1 MFSFLIKIETY
12 NHELEERYQQ
22 LKKDFFLS
30 TEHFMGGKGLADDMM
45 LRLIDEE
52 AFSLESLFSI
62 ISTLYKNKEHTIK
75 NGGIYKNQKHLTD
88 IMLKPHHSYP
98 CLDKSLKFTIR
109 QYGTDEWNDVA
120 YFMPYM
126 KIDNAWKII
135 DESTKE
141 SKDANE

>member
-1 MFSFLIKIETY
+1 MNNKTY

-22 LKKDFFLS
+22 LKKDLFLS

-62 ISTLYKNKEHTIK
+62 ISTLYTNKERTIK
-75 NGGIYKNQKHLTD
+75 NGGIYKNEKHLTD
-88 IMLKPHHSYP
+88 IMLKSHHSYP
-98 CLDKSLKFTIR
+98 CLDNSLKFTIR

-126 KIDNAWKII
+126 NVDNAWKII
-135 DESTKE
+135 DESTSE
-141 SKDANE
+141 SKDVNE

>member
-1 MFSFLIKIETY
+1 MEKNY

-30 TEHFMGGKGLADDMM
+30 TEHFMGGKGLADDLM
-45 LRLIDEE
+45 LRLIDED

-62 ISTLYKNKEHTIK
+62 ISTLYTSKELTIK

-88 IMLKPHHSYP
+88 IMLKPHQSYP
-98 CLDKSLKFTIR
+98 CLDKSLTFTIR
-109 QYGTDEWNDVA
+109 KYGTDEWNDVA

-126 KIDNAWKII
+126 NVDNAWKII
-135 DESTKE
+135 DESTSE
-141 SKDANE
+141 SKDTNE

>member
-1 MFSFLIKIETY
+1 MENY

-45 LRLIDEE
+45 LRLIDED

-62 ISTLYKNKEHTIK
+62 ISTLYTSKELTIK

-98 CLDKSLKFTIR
+98 CLDKSLTFTIR

-126 KIDNAWKII
+126 NVDAAWKII

-141 SKDANE
+141 SKDTNE

>member
-1 MFSFLIKIETY
+1 MEKNY

-30 TEHFMGGKGLADDMM
+30 TEHFMGGKGLADDLM
-45 LRLIDEE
+45 LRLIDED

-62 ISTLYKNKEHTIK
+62 ISTLYTSKELTIK

-88 IMLKPHHSYP
+88 IMLKPHQSYP
-98 CLDKSLKFTIR
+98 CLDKSLTFTIR

-126 KIDNAWKII
+126 NVDDAWKII
-135 DESTKE
+135 DDSKNER
-141 SKDANE
+141 KDANE

>member
-1 MFSFLIKIETY
+1 
-12 NHELEERYQQ
+12 
-22 LKKDFFLS
+22 
-30 TEHFMGGKGLADDMM
+30 MGGKGLADDMM

-62 ISTLYKNKEHTIK
+62 ISTLYTNKERTIK
-75 NGGIYKNQKHLTD
+75 NGGIYKNEKHFTD

-126 KIDNAWKII
+126 KVDNAWKII
-135 DESTKE
+135 DESTSE
-141 SKDANE
+141 SKDTNE

>member
-1 MFSFLIKIETY
+1 MENY

-22 LKKDFFLS
+22 LKNDFFLS

-52 AFSLESLFSI
+52 EFSLKSLFSI
-62 ISTLYKNKEHTIK
+62 ISTLYTSKELTIK
-75 NGGIYKNQKHLTD
+75 NGGIYKNYKHLTD

-98 CLDKSLKFTIR
+98 CLDKSLTFTIR

-126 KIDNAWKII
+126 KVDNAWKII
-135 DESTKE
+135 DETTSE
-141 SKDANE
+141 NKDTNE

>member
-1 MFSFLIKIETY
+1 MEKNY

-30 TEHFMGGKGLADDMM
+30 TEHFMGGKGLADDLM

-62 ISTLYKNKEHTIK
+62 ISTLYTSKELTIK
-75 NGGIYKNQKHLTD
+75 NGGIYKNYKYLTD
-88 IMLKPHHSYP
+88 VMLKPHHSYP
-98 CLDKSLKFTIR
+98 CLDKSLTFTIR

-126 KIDNAWKII
+126 NVDDAWKII
-135 DESTKE
+135 DDSKNE
-141 SKDANE
+141 SKNTNE

>member
-1 MFSFLIKIETY
+1 MENY

-62 ISTLYKNKEHTIK
+62 ISTLYTSKELTIK

-88 IMLKPHHSYP
+88 IMLKPHQSYP
-98 CLDKSLKFTIR
+98 CLDKSLTFTIR

-126 KIDNAWKII
+126 NVDAAWKII
-135 DESTKE
+135 DDSKNER
-141 SKDANE
+141 KDANE

>member
-1 MFSFLIKIETY
+1 MENY

-45 LRLIDEE
+45 LRLIDED

-62 ISTLYKNKEHTIK
+62 ISTLYTSKELTIK
-75 NGGIYKNQKHLTD
+75 NGGIYKNYKHLTD
-88 IMLKPHHSYP
+88 VMLKPHQSYP
-98 CLDKSLKFTIR
+98 CLDKSLTFTIR

-126 KIDNAWKII
+126 NVDDAWKII
-135 DESTKE
+135 DESTSE
-141 SKDANE
+141 SKNTNE

>member
-1 MFSFLIKIETY
+1 MEKNY

-30 TEHFMGGKGLADDMM
+30 TEHFMGGKGLADDLM

-62 ISTLYKNKEHTIK
+62 ISTLYTSKELTIK
-75 NGGIYKNQKHLTD
+75 NGGIYKNYKHLTD
-88 IMLKPHHSYP
+88 VMLKPHQSYP

-126 KIDNAWKII
+126 KVDDAWKII
-135 DESTKE
+135 DESTSK
-141 SKDANE
+141 SKDVNE

>member
-1 MFSFLIKIETY
+1 MENF

-22 LKKDFFLS
+22 LKNDFFLS
-30 TEHFMGGKGLADDMM
+30 TEHFMGGKGFADNML
-45 LRLIDEE
+45 LRLIDDG

-62 ISTLYKNKEHTIK
+62 ISTLYTNKERTIK
-75 NGGIYKNQKHLTD
+75 NGGIYKNEKHLTD

-98 CLDKSLKFTIR
+98 CLDKSLTFTIR
-109 QYGTDEWNDVA
+109 QYGTDEWNNVA

-126 KIDNAWKII
+126 NVDDAWKII
-135 DESTKE
+135 DDSKNE

>member
-1 MFSFLIKIETY
+1 MEKNY

-45 LRLIDEE
+45 LRLIDED

-62 ISTLYKNKEHTIK
+62 ISTLYTSKELTIK
-75 NGGIYKNQKHLTD
+75 NGGIYKNYKHLTD
-88 IMLKPHHSYP
+88 VMLKPHQSYP

-126 KIDNAWKII
+126 KVDAAWKII
-135 DESTKE
+135 DETTSE
-141 SKDANE
+141 NKDANE

>member
-1 MFSFLIKIETY
+1 MEKNY

-45 LRLIDEE
+45 LRLIDEK
-52 AFSLESLFSI
+52 AFSIESLFSI
-62 ISTLYKNKEHTIK
+62 ISTLYTNKERTIK
-75 NGGIYKNQKHLTD
+75 NGGIYKNEKHLTD
-88 IMLKPHHSYP
+88 IMLKPHQSYP
-98 CLDKSLKFTIR
+98 CLDKSLTFTIR

-126 KIDNAWKII
+126 NVDDAWKII
-135 DESTKE
+135 DDSKNER
-141 SKDANE
+141 KDANE

>member
-1 MFSFLIKIETY
+1 MNNKTY

-30 TEHFMGGKGLADDMM
+30 TEHFMGGKGLADDLM

-62 ISTLYKNKEHTIK
+62 ISTLYTSKELTIK
-75 NGGIYKNQKHLTD
+75 NGGIYKNEKHLTD

-126 KIDNAWKII
+126 KVDDAWKII
-135 DESTKE
+135 DESTNE

>member
-1 MFSFLIKIETY
+1 MENY

-62 ISTLYKNKEHTIK
+62 ISTLYKNKERTIN
-75 NGGIYKNQKHLTD
+75 NGGIYKNEKHLTD

-126 KIDNAWKII
+126 KVDNAWKII
-135 DESTKE
+135 DETTNE
-141 SKDANE
+141 SKDVNE

>member
-1 MFSFLIKIETY
+1 MENY
-12 NHELEERYQQ
+12 DYELEERYQQ

-45 LRLIDEE
+45 LRLIDEK
-52 AFSLESLFSI
+52 AFSIESLFSI
-62 ISTLYKNKEHTIK
+62 ISTLYKNKERTIK

-98 CLDKSLKFTIR
+98 CLDKSLTFTIR

-126 KIDNAWKII
+126 NVDDAWKII
-135 DESTKE
+135 DDSKNER
-141 SKDANE
+141 KDANE

>member
-1 MFSFLIKIETY
+1 MEKY

-22 LKKDFFLS
+22 LKNDFFLS
-30 TEHFMGGKGLADDMM
+30 TEHFVGGKGLADNML
-45 LRLIDEE
+45 LRLIDDG

-62 ISTLYKNKEHTIK
+62 ISTLYTNKERTIK
-75 NGGIYKNQKHLTD
+75 NGGIYKNEKHLTD

-98 CLDKSLKFTIR
+98 CLDKSLTFTIR

-126 KIDNAWKII
+126 NVDDAWRII
-135 DESTKE
+135 DDSKNER
-141 SKDANE
+141 KDANE

>member
-1 MFSFLIKIETY
+1 MEKNY

-45 LRLIDEE
+45 LRLIDED

-62 ISTLYKNKEHTIK
+62 ISTLYTNKECTIK
-75 NGGIYKNQKHLTD
+75 NGGIYKNEKHLTD
-88 IMLKPHHSYP
+88 IMLKPHQSYP
-98 CLDKSLKFTIR
+98 CLDKSLTFTIR

-126 KIDNAWKII
+126 NVDDAWKII
-135 DESTKE
+135 DKSTSE
-141 SKDANE
+141 SKDTNE

>member
-1 MFSFLIKIETY
+1 MENY

-22 LKKDFFLS
+22 LKKDLFLS

-45 LRLIDEE
+45 LRLIDED

-62 ISTLYKNKEHTIK
+62 ISTLYTSKELTIK
-75 NGGIYKNQKHLTD
+75 NGRIYKNEKHLTD
-88 IMLKPHHSYP
+88 IMLKPHQSYP
-98 CLDKSLKFTIR
+98 CLDKSLTFTIR

-126 KIDNAWKII
+126 NVDAAWKII
-135 DESTKE
+135 DESTNE
-141 SKDANE
+141 SKDTNE

>member
-1 MFSFLIKIETY
+1 MEKNY

-30 TEHFMGGKGLADDMM
+30 TEHFMGGKGLADDLM

-62 ISTLYKNKEHTIK
+62 ISTLYTSKELTIK
-75 NGGIYKNQKHLTD
+75 NGGIYKNEKHLTD
-88 IMLKPHHSYP
+88 IMLKPHQSYP
-98 CLDKSLKFTIR
+98 CLDKSLTFTIR

-126 KIDNAWKII
+126 NVDAAWRII

>member
-1 MFSFLIKIETY
+1 MENY

-62 ISTLYKNKEHTIK
+62 ISTLYTSKELTIK

-126 KIDNAWKII
+126 NVDNAWKII
-135 DESTKE
+135 EETTSE
-141 SKDANE
+141 SKDTNE

>member
-1 MFSFLIKIETY
+1 MEKNY

-30 TEHFMGGKGLADDMM
+30 TEHFMGGKGLADDLM

-62 ISTLYKNKEHTIK
+62 ISTLYTSKELTIK
-75 NGGIYKNQKHLTD
+75 NGGIYKNYKHLTD
-88 IMLKPHHSYP
+88 VMLKPHQSYP

-109 QYGTDEWNDVA
+109 QYGTDERNDVA

-126 KIDNAWKII
+126 KVDNAWKII
-135 DESTKE
+135 DESTSE
-141 SKDANE
+141 SKNTNE

>member
-1 MFSFLIKIETY
+1 MENYS
-12 NHELEERYQQ
+12 HELEERYQQ

-30 TEHFMGGKGLADDMM
+30 TEHFMGGKGLADDLM

-62 ISTLYKNKEHTIK
+62 ISTLYTNKERTIK
-75 NGGIYKNQKHLTD
+75 NGGIYKNEKQLTD

-98 CLDKSLKFTIR
+98 CLDKSLTFTIR

-126 KIDNAWKII
+126 NVDDAWKII
-135 DESTKE
+135 DETTSE
-141 SKDANE
+141 NKDVNE

>member
-1 MFSFLIKIETY
+1 MENY

-22 LKKDFFLS
+22 LKKDLFLS

-62 ISTLYKNKEHTIK
+62 ISILYKNKERMIK
-75 NGGIYKNQKHLTD
+75 NGGIYKNEKHLTD

-98 CLDKSLKFTIR
+98 CLDKSLTFTIR

-126 KIDNAWKII
+126 NVDNAWKII

>member
-1 MFSFLIKIETY
+1 MEKNY

-30 TEHFMGGKGLADDMM
+30 TEHFMGGKGLADDLM

-62 ISTLYKNKEHTIK
+62 ISTLYTSKELTIK
-75 NGGIYKNQKHLTD
+75 NGGIYKNYKYLTD
-88 IMLKPHHSYP
+88 VMLKPHQSYP
-98 CLDKSLKFTIR
+98 CLDKSLTFTIR

-126 KIDNAWKII
+126 KVDAAWKII
-135 DESTKE
+135 DESTSE

>member
-1 MFSFLIKIETY
+1 MENY
-12 NHELEERYQQ
+12 DYELEERYQQ

-62 ISTLYKNKEHTIK
+62 ISTLYKNKERTIK

-98 CLDKSLKFTIR
+98 CLDKSLTFTIR

-126 KIDNAWKII
+126 NVDAAWKII
-135 DESTKE
+135 DDSKNER
-141 SKDANE
+141 KDANE

>member
-1 MFSFLIKIETY
+1 MENY

-30 TEHFMGGKGLADDMM
+30 TEHFMGGKGLADDLM

-62 ISTLYKNKEHTIK
+62 ISTLYTSKELTIK
-75 NGGIYKNQKHLTD
+75 NGGIYKNYKHLTD
-88 IMLKPHHSYP
+88 VMLKPHQSYP
-98 CLDKSLKFTIR
+98 CLDKSLTFTIR

-126 KIDNAWKII
+126 KVDAAWKII
-135 DESTKE
+135 DETTSE
-141 SKDANE
+141 SKDVNE